1 MLVGGVFDNILVF
14 FFLLC
19 QAVAKG
25 DLDIRSKLLEWSLR
39 ALDAQVRDNHNIPCM

>member
-1 MLVGGVFDNILVF
+1 MFDSTLVF

-25 DLDIRSKLLEWSLR
+25 DVDIRRKLLQWSLR
-39 ALDAQVRDNHNIPCM
+39 ALDVQVRDNHNSPCM